1 MMDGDKMR
9 RYLEVVRGTVYS
21 EPEEGNFHNE
31 LIKQAVSEFF
41 PLFSLSD
48 VAVVLDAGCGPG
60 VFLDCMRERG
70 ARAVGVTLSAE
81 DVAVCRAKGHDCL
94 VADIGDVPLSGG
106 SVGLVWARHAIEHSV
121 SPFLTLLEFNRLL
134 VDGGGVYLEVPAA
147 GLTRR
152 HEWNPNHYA
161 VMGIDMWAALLVRAG
176 FEIVR
181 TANIEFDLNL
191 NGRVDHEVFH
201 VFCARKCSRILD
213 MS

>member
-1 MMDGDKMR
+1 MNGDKMR
-9 RYLEVVRGTVYS
+9 RYLAVVRDTVYS

-31 LIKQAVSEFF
+31 LIKQAVSEFL

-48 VAVVLDAGCGPG
+48 AAVVLDAGCGPG
-60 VFLDCMRERG
+60 VFMDCLRDQGRK
-70 ARAVGVTLSAE
+70 AVGVTLSQE
-81 DVAVCRAKGHDCL
+81 DVAACRAKGHECL
-94 VADIGDVPLSGG
+94 LSDIGDVPLDSG
-106 SVGLVWARHAIEHSV
+106 SVELVWARHAIEHSV
-121 SPFLTLLEFNRLL
+121 APFLALLEFNRLL
-134 VDGGGVYLEVPAA
+134 SDGGGVYLEVPAA

-176 FEIVR
+176 FEVFR
-181 TANIEFDLNL
+181 TANIEFDLSL

-201 VFCARKCSRILD
+201 VLCARKCSRILD